1 MKGTGIMYN
10 SGNGVVNACTSVP
23 YSSPSS
29 ESVSRLKSIH
39 RSHYSAGLSLRI
51 TFSAMFSNP
60 VSGCRQIIGHG
71 DQNNGVFFGY
81 NGEEFGIM
89 RRYSGKSEIRTLT
102 VESPA
107 TSTGNIVIELDGLTT
122 NIPVVSGDSI
132 YTITEK
138 IANGVKVAPYYLQT
152 QYAYMK
158 PGWLSYLEK
167 SNKVQFFA
175 EDSGP
180 HSGNYSVSGQGV
192 TGTFSRTQT
201 GVSAIDSW
209 TYVYDWTYDRMDGT
223 NALPVLDFNNG
234 NIFEIDM
241 QWLGFGN
248 IAFKIENPI
257 TGRFVTVHIIRYPN
271 KYTSPSLHVP
281 NQPLM
286 LEAYN
291 GSTTG
296 YVSIS
301 TSCMTSHTLGNHNIY
316 NATRFGTSEIKKKSV
331 SKGKRYNILSL
342 RNCPTMMNTTN
353 VISQLGLSIASSWKA
368 QSAAIFHVIV
378 NAKLEIP
385 YNLNI
390 VNPGTDYIAGEIHIV
405 TGGSGT
411 GMKVKITSVGSSGE
425 LLGLCLV
432 IPGSGYVEQDNLAL
446 DGGTGGTLNITH
458 VPLTWVD
465 RKTNI
470 STASISTDYVE
481 VTGGEEQFSIAM
493 GSNSSFF
500 ETFNDMEIY
509 MPPMYSISLT
519 IQPISDEDDAE
530 FSSSFFWSEKH

>member
-1 MKGTGIMYN
+1 M
-10 SGNGVVNACTSVP
+10 A
-23 YSSPSS
+23 
-29 ESVSRLKSIH
+29 RLKSIQ
-39 RSHYSAGLSLRI
+39 RSHYSAGLALRI
-51 TFSAMFSNP
+51 TFSAVFSNP
-60 VSGCRQIIGHG
+60 VTGCRQIIGHG

-81 NGEEFGIM
+81 NGDEFGIM
-89 RRYSGKSEIRTLT
+89 RRYSGKSEIQTLT
-102 VESPA
+102 VETGAS
-107 TSTGNIVIELDGLTT
+107 STGNITIELDGVTT
-122 NIPVVSGDSI
+122 NIPVVAGDSI

-138 IANGVKVAPYYLQT
+138 IANGVKVAPYYLQS

-158 PGWLSYLEK
+158 PGWLSYLDK
-167 SNKVQFFA
+167 SNKVQFLA

-180 HSGNYSVSGQGV
+180 HSGNYSVFGQGV

-201 GVSAIDSW
+201 GVSAIDEW
-209 TYVYDWTYDRMDGT
+209 TYVYDWVYDRMDGT
-223 NALPVLDFNNG
+223 NALPILDFTKG

-257 TGRFVTVHIIRYPN
+257 TGRFITVHIIRYPN
-271 KYTSPSLHVP
+271 KFSSPSLYVP

-291 GSTTG
+291 GSTTN

-301 TSCMTSHTLGNHNIY
+301 TACMTSHTLGNHNMY
-316 NATRFGTSEIKKKSV
+316 NTAKFGTSEIKKKSV
-331 SKGKRYNILSL
+331 SKGKRYNILTL
-342 RNCPTMMNTTN
+342 KNCPTIMNTTN
-353 VISQLGLSIASSWKA
+353 VTSQLGLSIASSWKA
-368 QSAAIFHVIV
+368 NSAAIFHVIV

-385 YNLNI
+385 YNVEI
-390 VNPGTDYIAGEIHIV
+390 HSPGTDYAADEICSV

-411 GMKVKITSVGSSGE
+411 GMKIKVLSVSGSGE
-425 LLGLCLV
+425 VLGIELV
-432 IPGSGYVEQDNLAL
+432 VPGSGYIEQDTITLI
-446 DGGTGGTLNITH
+446 GGNGCVVNVNHIA
-458 VPLTWVD
+458 LTWVD
-465 RKTNI
+465 RKSNI
-470 STASISTDYVE
+470 STAVISTDYVE

-509 MPPMYSISLT
+509 MPPMYSISLA
-519 IQPISDEDDAE
+519 IQPVSDEVDAE